1 MKKDKEYKDFLE
13 KNREKFEKLKKNAT
27 TNHW

>member
-27 TNHW
+27 TNH